1 MDVGMTSYNALYGFV
16 APYTMICFWQN

>member
-1 MDVGMTSYNALYGFV
+1 MDVGMTSYNALFGFV